1 MKLTVTERFAFVG
14 LMGMFLTGP
23 WSFQH
28 DFAWT
33 VSALMTVPYVLV
45 FAITMCRQA
54 LKGGGE

>member
-1 MKLTVTERFAFVG
+1 MKLTAEKFALAG
-14 LMGMFLTGP
+14 LIGMFLTGP

-33 VSALMTVPYVLV
+33 ASALMTVPHAL
-45 FAITMCRQA
+45 FLIHEA